1 MKNTLVTV
9 LAIIG
14 GLVVLGLVLKVT
26 FKLLG
31 LLILIGVGLV
41 IYFAVQSATGKGR

>member
-1 MKNTLVTV
+1 MKNSVVTV

-14 GLVVLGLVLKVT
+14 GLVVLVFVLKVT

-41 IYFAVQSATGKGR
+41 IYFAVQNATGKGK